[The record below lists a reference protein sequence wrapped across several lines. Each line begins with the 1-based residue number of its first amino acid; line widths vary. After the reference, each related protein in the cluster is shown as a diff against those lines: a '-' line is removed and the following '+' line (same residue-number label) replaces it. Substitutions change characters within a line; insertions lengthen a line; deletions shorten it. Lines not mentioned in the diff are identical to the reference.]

1 MKSLKRIILTTG
13 VMISLFGAPIVQN
26 NPLMDYMN
34 SMTTITAMAAE
45 QQSNLPYSR
54 FWETQAD
61 GSWKY
66 KYDDGTYATGWIQDD
81 VDGNWYYMDSA
92 GIMKSGL
99 YKSYDRYYLLSG
111 LHDGHYGHLLTNG
124 EVYQGVTISADTSE
138 TYMGALSQQTISQLG
153 LDVSKAIDITGT
165 QHVKGGQVVT
175 PEQPQQNPTTQ
186 SNGGT
191 GKGGS
196 TTSSTDDMSQ
206 TGKITDPNDLKPGQF
221 AIIDGHM
228 WARDPSSGT
237 LYDMGSTAGSTDGG
251 TSIEIH

>member
-1 MKSLKRIILTTG
+1 MFTSPIMPAVTT
-13 VMISLFGAPIVQN
+13 
-26 NPLMDYMN
+26 Y
-34 SMTTITAMAAE
+34 AAE

-99 YKSYDRYYLLSG
+99 YKSYDRYYLLSS

-138 TYMGALSQQTISQLG
+138 TYRGALSQQTISQLG

-175 PEQPQQNPTTQ
+175 PEQPKENPTTPN
-186 SNGGT
+186 NGGT
-191 GKGGS
+191 GEGGS
-196 TTSSTDDMSQ
+196 TTSSTDDINR

-221 AIIDGHM
+221 AIINGNM

-237 LYDMGSTAGSTDGG
+237 LYDMGSTAGDP
-251 TSIEIH
+251 SIFTNTEIH

>member
-1 MKSLKRIILTTG
+1 MRRSKRILLSSGLLLGFMFTSPIIPT
-13 VMISLFGAPIVQN
+13 MIT
-26 NPLMDYMN
+26 Y
-34 SMTTITAMAAE
+34 AAE

-99 YKSYDRYYLLSG
+99 YKSYDRYYLLSS

-138 TYMGALSQQTISQLG
+138 TYRGALSQQTISQLG

-165 QHVKGGQVVT
+165 QHVKGGKVVT
-175 PEQPQQNPTTQ
+175 PEQPQQTQENPITQ
-186 SNGGT
+186 SNGG
-191 GKGGS
+191 
-196 TTSSTDDMSQ
+196 SSDDINQ
-206 TGKITDPNDLKPGQF
+206 TGKITDPNDLQPGQL
-221 AIIDGHM
+221 AIINGYV
-228 WARDPSSGT
+228 WGRDPSTGEVVN
-237 LYDMGSTAGSTDGG
+237 MGSTAGSTDGG

>member
-1 MKSLKRIILTTG
+1 MSVIKKVVLTTG
-13 VMISLFGAPIVQN
+13 IMISLFGAPIVQN

-99 YKSYDRYYLLSG
+99 YKSYDRYYLLSS

-138 TYMGALSQQTISQLG
+138 TYRGALSQQTISQLG

-165 QHVKGGQVVT
+165 QHVKGGKVVT
-175 PEQPQQNPTTQ
+175 PEQPQQTPSPSQETPSESSDNSLNSDENRQ
-186 SNGGT
+186 EILDKYFGG
-191 GKGGS
+191 GGV
-196 TTSSTDDMSQ
+196 D
-206 TGKITDPNDLKPGQF
+206 
-221 AIIDGHM
+221 
-228 WARDPSSGT
+228 
-237 LYDMGSTAGSTDGG
+237 G
-251 TSIEIH
+251 TSGDHPLSD

>member
-1 MKSLKRIILTTG
+1 MFTSPIIPT
-13 VMISLFGAPIVQN
+13 
-26 NPLMDYMN
+26 
-34 SMTTITAMAAE
+34 MTTYAAE

-99 YKSYDRYYLLSG
+99 YKSYDRYYLLSS
-111 LHDGHYGHLLTNG
+111 LHDGHYGHMLTNG

-138 TYMGALSQQTISQLG
+138 TYRGALSQQTISQLG

-165 QHVKGGQVVT
+165 QHVKGGKVVT
-175 PEQPQQNPTTQ
+175 PEQPQQTQENPTTPNNVGDDNLNTQ
-186 SNGGT
+186 DTGDGMSSSLEELLDGVDLSDLGG
-191 GKGGS
+191 
-196 TTSSTDDMSQ
+196 
-206 TGKITDPNDLKPGQF
+206 I
-221 AIIDGHM
+221 
-228 WARDPSSGT
+228 PSG
-237 LYDMGSTAGSTDGG
+237 YGNPYGAWK
-251 TSIEIH
+251 

>member
-1 MKSLKRIILTTG
+1 MFTSPIIPT
-13 VMISLFGAPIVQN
+13 
-26 NPLMDYMN
+26 
-34 SMTTITAMAAE
+34 MTTYAAE

-66 KYDDGTYATGWIQDD
+66 KYDNGTYATGWIQDD

-99 YKSYDRYYLLSG
+99 YKSYDRYYLLSS

-138 TYMGALSQQTISQLG
+138 TYRGALSQQTISQLG

-165 QHVKGGQVVT
+165 QHVKGGKVVT
-175 PEQPQQNPTTQ
+175 PEQPQQTQENPTTQ

-191 GKGGS
+191 STYDPASGESYLDWLMKQNGGS
-196 TTSSTDDMSQ
+196 
-206 TGKITDPNDLKPGQF
+206 
-221 AIIDGHM
+221 
-228 WARDPSSGT
+228 SSGV
-237 LYDMGSTAGSTDGG
+237 GG
-251 TSIEIH
+251 TSGDKVQLRG

>member
-1 MKSLKRIILTTG
+1 MSVIKKVVLTTG

-66 KYDDGTYATGWIQDD
+66 KYDNGTYATGWIQDD

-99 YKSYDRYYLLSG
+99 YKSYDRYYLLSS

-138 TYMGALSQQTISQLG
+138 TYRGALSQQTITQLG

-175 PEQPQQNPTTQ
+175 PEQPQQNQENPTTPNTIIPGYEDDGGND
-186 SNGGT
+186 SGSDDGGDLMLDLNDYNGGGYT
-191 GKGGS
+191 E
-196 TTSSTDDMSQ
+196 
-206 TGKITDPNDLKPGQF
+206 
-221 AIIDGHM
+221 
-228 WARDPSSGT
+228 W
-237 LYDMGSTAGSTDGG
+237 
-251 TSIEIH
+251 E

>member
-1 MKSLKRIILTTG
+1 MRRSKRIL
-13 VMISLFGAPIVQN
+13 LGAGLLLGFMFTSPIM
-26 NPLMDYMN
+26 PA
-34 SMTTITAMAAE
+34 MTTYAAE

-138 TYMGALSQQTISQLG
+138 TYRGALSQQTISQLG

-165 QHVKGGQVVT
+165 QHVKGGKVVT
-175 PEQPQQNPTTQ
+175 PEQPQQTPTTPN
-186 SNGGT
+186 NGGDDSLNTQNT
-191 GKGGS
+191 GDGMSSSLEELLNGVDLSDLGGVAS
-196 TTSSTDDMSQ
+196 
-206 TGKITDPNDLKPGQF
+206 G
-221 AIIDGHM
+221 DGNPYGA
-228 WARDPSSGT
+228 WK
-237 LYDMGSTAGSTDGG
+237 
-251 TSIEIH
+251 

>member
-99 YKSYDRYYLLSG
+99 YKSYDRYYLLSS

-138 TYMGALSQQTISQLG
+138 TYRGALSQQTISQLG

-165 QHVKGGQVVT
+165 QHVKGGKVVT
-175 PEQPQQNPTTQ
+175 PEQPQQTPSPSQGTPSQ
-186 SNGGT
+186 SGDNSLNSAENSQKIMDQYFGGNG
-191 GKGGS
+191 
-196 TTSSTDDMSQ
+196 
-206 TGKITDPNDLKPGQF
+206 I
-221 AIIDGHM
+221 
-228 WARDPSSGT
+228 SGT
-237 LYDMGSTAGSTDGG
+237 TGDHPLSD
-251 TSIEIH
+251 

>member
-1 MKSLKRIILTTG
+1 MSVIKKVVLTTG

-99 YKSYDRYYLLSG
+99 YKSYDRYYYFSEI
-111 LHDGHYGHLLTNG
+111 HDGHFGHMLTNG

-138 TYMGALSQQTISQLG
+138 TYRGALSQQTISQLG

-175 PEQPQQNPTTQ
+175 PEQPQQTQENPTTPNTIIPGYEDDGGND
-186 SNGGT
+186 SVDNNGAREGITGGT
-191 GKGGS
+191 VGDGS
-196 TTSSTDDMSQ
+196 N
-206 TGKITDPNDLKPGQF
+206 IPF
-221 AIIDGHM
+221 
-228 WARDPSSGT
+228 
-237 LYDMGSTAGSTDGG
+237 
-251 TSIEIH
+251 E

>member
-66 KYDDGTYATGWIQDD
+66 KYDDGTYATGWILDE
-81 VDGNWYYMDSA
+81 VDGNWYYMDSS
-92 GIMKSGL
+92 GIMQSGL
-99 YKSYDRYYLLSG
+99 YKSYDRYYFFSEE
-111 LHDGHYGHLLTNG
+111 HDGHFGHMLVNG
-124 EVYQGVTISADTSE
+124 EVYHGVTISADTSE
-138 TYMGALSQQTISQLG
+138 TYRGALSQQTISQLG

-165 QHVKGGQVVT
+165 QHVSGGKVVT
-175 PEQPQQNPTTQ
+175 PEQPQQNPTQPSTPQ
-186 SNGGT
+186 PSKDT
-191 GKGGS
+191 PDPILPVSEDGGS
-196 TTSSTDDMSQ
+196 GDPTDTSDEIEVEFNT
-206 TGKITDPNDLKPGQF
+206 
-221 AIIDGHM
+221 
-228 WARDPSSGT
+228 SGPT
-237 LYDMGSTAGSTDGG
+237 Y
-251 TSIEIH
+251 EFE

>member
-1 MKSLKRIILTTG
+1 MTVFIQEEYKVRRSKRILLSSGLLLGFMFTSPIIPT
-13 VMISLFGAPIVQN
+13 MIT
-26 NPLMDYMN
+26 Y
-34 SMTTITAMAAE
+34 AAE

-99 YKSYDRYYLLSG
+99 YKSYDRYYLLSS

-138 TYMGALSQQTISQLG
+138 TYRGALSQQTISQLG

-175 PEQPQQNPTTQ
+175 PEQPQENPTTQ
-186 SNGGT
+186 SNGGDDSLNTQNT
-191 GKGGS
+191 GDGMSSSLEELLNGVDLSDLGGVAS
-196 TTSSTDDMSQ
+196 
-206 TGKITDPNDLKPGQF
+206 G
-221 AIIDGHM
+221 DGNPYGA
-228 WARDPSSGT
+228 WK
-237 LYDMGSTAGSTDGG
+237 
-251 TSIEIH
+251 

>member
-54 FWETQAD
+54 FWETQPD

-66 KYDDGTYATGWIQDD
+66 KYDNGTYATGWILDE
-81 VDGNWYYMDSA
+81 VDGNWYYMDNS
-92 GIMKSGL
+92 GIMQSGL
-99 YKSYDRYYLLSG
+99 YKSYDRYYFFSEE
-111 LHDGHYGHLLTNG
+111 HDGHFGHMLVNG
-124 EVYQGVTISADTSE
+124 EVYHGVTISADTSE
-138 TYMGALSQQTISQLG
+138 TYRGALSQETISQLG
-153 LDVSKAIDITGT
+153 LDVTKAIDITGT
-165 QHVKGGQVVT
+165 QHVSGGKVVT

-191 GKGGS
+191 GEGGS
-196 TTSSTDDMSQ
+196 TTSSTDDGFDTQ
-206 TGKITDPNDLKPGQF
+206 N
-221 AIIDGHM
+221 
-228 WARDPSSGT
+228 SG
-237 LYDMGSTAGSTDGG
+237 GSTDYSSWFDGLDPSGAGG
-251 TSIEIH
+251 QTGGGQYEHWK

>member
-1 MKSLKRIILTTG
+1 MFTSPIIPT
-13 VMISLFGAPIVQN
+13 
-26 NPLMDYMN
+26 
-34 SMTTITAMAAE
+34 MTTYAAE

-99 YKSYDRYYLLSG
+99 YKSYDRYYLLSS

-138 TYMGALSQQTISQLG
+138 TYRGALSQQTISQLG

-165 QHVKGGQVVT
+165 QHVKGGKVVT
-175 PEQPQQNPTTQ
+175 PEQPQQTPTQPSTPQ
-186 SNGGT
+186 PSKDT
-191 GKGGS
+191 PDPILPVSEDGGS
-196 TTSSTDDMSQ
+196 GDPTDTSDE
-206 TGKITDPNDLKPGQF
+206 IEVVV
-221 AIIDGHM
+221 DG
-228 WARDPSSGT
+228 
-237 LYDMGSTAGSTDGG
+237 DGP
-251 TSIEIH
+251 TYEFE

>member
-1 MKSLKRIILTTG
+1 MLKTLRRVIVTTG
-13 VMISLFGAPIVQN
+13 LLGMMLSGPIVQN
-26 NPLMDYMN
+26 NPLMDYLN
-34 SMTTITAMAAE
+34 SMTTMTTYAAE

-54 FWETQAD
+54 FWETQPD

-99 YKSYDRYYLLSG
+99 YKSYDRYYLLSS

-138 TYMGALSQQTISQLG
+138 TYRGALSQQTITQLG

-165 QHVKGGQVVT
+165 QHVKGGKVVT

-191 GKGGS
+191 GEGGS
-196 TTSSTDDMSQ
+196 TTSSTDDGFDTQ
-206 TGKITDPNDLKPGQF
+206 N
-221 AIIDGHM
+221 
-228 WARDPSSGT
+228 SG
-237 LYDMGSTAGSTDGG
+237 GSTDYSSWFDGLDPSGAGG
-251 TSIEIH
+251 PSGNGRGTEAWK

>member
-1 MKSLKRIILTTG
+1 MKTLKRIILTTG

-81 VDGNWYYMDSA
+81 VDGNWYYMDST

-99 YKSYDRYYLLSG
+99 YKSYDRYYYFSEI
-111 LHDGHYGHLLTNG
+111 HDGHFGHMLTNG

-138 TYMGALSQQTISQLG
+138 TYRGALSQQTISQLG

-165 QHVKGGQVVT
+165 QHVKGGKVVT
-175 PEQPQQNPTTQ
+175 PAQTTEQSTE
-186 SNGGT
+186 GGF
-191 GKGGS
+191 
-196 TTSSTDDMSQ
+196 MSQ
-206 TGKITDPNDLKPGQF
+206 EMLDKYYGGGGVGGLSDDHPL
-221 AIIDGHM
+221 
-228 WARDPSSGT
+228 SS
-237 LYDMGSTAGSTDGG
+237 
-251 TSIEIH
+251 

>member
-54 FWETQAD
+54 FWETQPD

-99 YKSYDRYYLLSG
+99 YKSYDRYYFFSEE
-111 LHDGHYGHLLTNG
+111 HDGHFGHMLVNG

-138 TYMGALSQQTISQLG
+138 TYRGALSQQTITQLG

-165 QHVKGGQVVT
+165 QHVKGGKVVT
-175 PEQPQQNPTTQ
+175 PEQPQQNPTTP
-186 SNGGT
+186 NTIIPGYEDDGG
-191 GKGGS
+191 
-196 TTSSTDDMSQ
+196 
-206 TGKITDPNDLKPGQF
+206 ND
-221 AIIDGHM
+221 
-228 WARDPSSGT
+228 SSG
-237 LYDMGSTAGSTDGG
+237 DSSDEIEFVVPEG
-251 TSIEIH
+251 TMPEW

>member
-1 MKSLKRIILTTG
+1 MSVIKKVVLTTG
-13 VMISLFGAPIVQN
+13 IMISLFGAPIVQN

-138 TYMGALSQQTISQLG
+138 TYRGALSQQTISQLG
-153 LDVSKAIDITGT
+153 LDVTKAIDITGT
-165 QHVKGGQVVT
+165 QHVSGGKVVT
-175 PEQPQQNPTTQ
+175 PEQPQQTQENPTTPNTIIPGYEDDGGND
-186 SNGGT
+186 SVDNNGAREGITGGT
-191 GKGGS
+191 VGDGS
-196 TTSSTDDMSQ
+196 N
-206 TGKITDPNDLKPGQF
+206 IPF
-221 AIIDGHM
+221 
-228 WARDPSSGT
+228 
-237 LYDMGSTAGSTDGG
+237 
-251 TSIEIH
+251 E

>member
-54 FWETQAD
+54 FWETQPD

-99 YKSYDRYYLLSG
+99 YKSYDRYYLLSS

-138 TYMGALSQQTISQLG
+138 TYRGALSQQTITQLG

-165 QHVKGGQVVT
+165 QHVKGGKVVT
-175 PEQPQQNPTTQ
+175 PEQPPQETP
-186 SNGGT
+186 
-191 GKGGS
+191 S
-196 TTSSTDDMSQ
+196 TSTDISNDDM
-206 TGKITDPNDLKPGQF
+206 TGKISDPNDLKPGQG

-228 WARDPSSGT
+228 WAKDSSGV
-237 LYDMGSTAGSTDGG
+237 LVDLGSVEGDTSGG
-251 TSIEIH
+251 TNIEIH

>member
-1 MKSLKRIILTTG
+1 MRRSKRIL
-13 VMISLFGAPIVQN
+13 LGAGLLLGFMFTSPII
-26 NPLMDYMN
+26 P
-34 SMTTITAMAAE
+34 TITTYAAE
-45 QQSNLPYSR
+45 QQSDLPYSR

-99 YKSYDRYYLLSG
+99 YKSYDRYYLLSS

-138 TYMGALSQQTISQLG
+138 TYRGALSQQTISQLG

-191 GKGGS
+191 GEGGS
-196 TTSSTDDMSQ
+196 TTSSIDDMRQ

-221 AIIDGHM
+221 AIIDEHM
-228 WARDPSSGT
+228 WVRDPSSGT

>member
-1 MKSLKRIILTTG
+1 MFTSPIIPT
-13 VMISLFGAPIVQN
+13 MII
-26 NPLMDYMN
+26 Y
-34 SMTTITAMAAE
+34 AAE

-138 TYMGALSQQTISQLG
+138 TYRGALSQQTISQLG

-165 QHVKGGQVVT
+165 QHVKGGKVVT
-175 PEQPQQNPTTQ
+175 PEQPQENPTTQ

>member
-13 VMISLFGAPIVQN
+13 VIISLFGAPIVQN

-138 TYMGALSQQTISQLG
+138 TYRGALSQQTISQLG

-175 PEQPQQNPTTQ
+175 PP
-186 SNGGT
+186 
-191 GKGGS
+191 S
-196 TTSSTDDMSQ
+196 TNTSSGDTSWIDEEQEMLDKYYGGGGVGGLSDDHPLS
-206 TGKITDPNDLKPGQF
+206 D
-221 AIIDGHM
+221 
-228 WARDPSSGT
+228 
-237 LYDMGSTAGSTDGG
+237 
-251 TSIEIH
+251 

>member
-99 YKSYDRYYLLSG
+99 YKSYDRYYYFSEI
-111 LHDGHYGHLLTNG
+111 HDGHFGHMLTNG

-138 TYMGALSQQTISQLG
+138 TYRGALSQQTITQLG
-153 LDVSKAIDITGT
+153 LDVTKAIDITGT
-165 QHVKGGQVVT
+165 QHVKGGHVVS
-175 PEQPQQNPTTQ
+175 PAQPQQNPTTP
-186 SNGGT
+186 NT
-191 GKGGS
+191 G
-196 TTSSTDDMSQ
+196 SSTNDMDQ
-206 TGKITDPNDLKPGQF
+206 TGKITDPNDLKAGQM

-228 WARDPSSGT
+228 WVKDSSGT
-237 LYDMGSTAGSTDGG
+237 LYDMGATTGEYDGEG
-251 TSIEIH
+251 MPGIS

>member
-1 MKSLKRIILTTG
+1 MYRSKRILLSAG
-13 VMISLFGAPIVQN
+13 LLFGFMFTSPII
-26 NPLMDYMN
+26 PT
-34 SMTTITAMAAE
+34 MTTYAAE

-138 TYMGALSQQTISQLG
+138 TYRGALSQQTISQLG

-165 QHVKGGQVVT
+165 QHVKGGKVVT
-175 PEQPQQNPTTQ
+175 PEQHQQNPTTQ
-186 SNGGT
+186 SYGGT
-191 GKGGS
+191 GEGGS
-196 TTSSTDDMSQ
+196 TTSSTDDMDQ

-221 AIIDGHM
+221 AIIDEHM

-237 LYDMGSTAGSTDGG
+237 LYDMGSTAGDS
-251 TSIEIH
+251 SIFTNTEIH

>member
-99 YKSYDRYYLLSG
+99 YKSYDRYYLLSS

-138 TYMGALSQQTISQLG
+138 TYRGALSQQTISQLG

-165 QHVKGGQVVT
+165 QHVKGGKVVT
-175 PEQPQQNPTTQ
+175 PEQPQQTPTQPSTPQ
-186 SNGGT
+186 PSKDT
-191 GKGGS
+191 PDPILPVSEDGGS
-196 TTSSTDDMSQ
+196 GDPTDTSDEIEVEFNT
-206 TGKITDPNDLKPGQF
+206 
-221 AIIDGHM
+221 
-228 WARDPSSGT
+228 SGPT
-237 LYDMGSTAGSTDGG
+237 YDF
-251 TSIEIH
+251 E

>member
-111 LHDGHYGHLLTNG
+111 LHDGHYGHMLTNG

-138 TYMGALSQQTISQLG
+138 TYRGALSQQTISQLG

-175 PEQPQQNPTTQ
+175 PEQPQQNPTTPNTIIPGYEDDGGNDSGD
-186 SNGGT
+186 SNGARPGISGGIYDGV
-191 GKGGS
+191 GKG
-196 TTSSTDDMSQ
+196 
-206 TGKITDPNDLKPGQF
+206 NVYEF
-221 AIIDGHM
+221 
-228 WARDPSSGT
+228 
-237 LYDMGSTAGSTDGG
+237 
-251 TSIEIH
+251 E